1 MAYLVFADITHYLV
15 TRWSLALHTQFH
27 SEPSLELVGLLE
39 ATAFQTLLS
48 LLQMLYICSE
58 FSGLLSHLLLLGMIP
73 HPHGYPKDLHFP
85 KQIYDLKCHPHF
97 SE

>member
-39 ATAFQTLLS
+39 VTAFQTLLS

-58 FSGLLSHLLLLGMIP
+58 FSVYFEPPSAARDDSTSTWIP
-73 HPHGYPKDLHFP
+73 
-85 KQIYDLKCHPHF
+85 
-97 SE
+97 